1 MRLRSFLPRLYL
13 PLLLNGSQSMNLK
26 SGLLGIVIALFS
38 LSGAARAAAPDPPP
52 IDGKAY
58 ALLDFQSG
66 EIIASLNPD
75 LHVEPASITKVM
87 TVYIA
92 FDMIKQGRLKLT
104 DTALVSQKAWAQGK
118 DSSES
123 RMFLDLGSRVT
134 IEDLLRGIIIVSG
147 NDGSVAL
154 SEHIAGSEDAFAQ
167 IMNQYAQK
175 LGMSN
180 THFVDA
186 SGMPSD
192 QHYTSAH
199 DLVLLASALI
209 RNFPEDYKYF
219 SEREFKY
226 GVAKPQ
232 PNRNGLL
239 EKDPSVDGIKTG
251 HTEAAGYCLLASA
264 KRDGRRL
271 ISVVMGGKSWA
282 YREQANLELLNYGFR
297 NFDTASVL
305 GSAAPVQ
312 SAHVYKG
319 ADLEV
324 GIGTVDPVYLSLPAG
339 EKSQLQVQP
348 QITGKLIAPLTAGQ
362 KVGEATILLAGKP
375 LKTVPLVALKDVPA
389 GGFFHRLIDQIKLWL
404 GL

>member
-1 MRLRSFLPRLYL
+1 
-13 PLLLNGSQSMNLK
+13 MNAK
-26 SGLLGIVIALFS
+26 SGLAGALLSFL
-38 LSGAARAAAPDPPP
+38 LSGAALAAAPDPPP
-52 IDGKAY
+52 IDGKSY

-66 EIIASLNPD
+66 DLIASLDPD
-75 LHVEPASITKVM
+75 MHVEPASITKVM
-87 TVYIA
+87 TVYVA
-92 FDMIKQGRLKLT
+92 FDLIKQGRLKLT
-104 DTALVSQKAWAQGK
+104 DTTVVSEKAWAEGK

-123 RMFLDLGSRVT
+123 RMFLDLGSRVS

-147 NDGSVAL
+147 NDASVAL

-186 SGMPSD
+186 SGMPSE
-192 QHYTSAH
+192 QHYTSAR
-199 DLVLLASALI
+199 DLVTLASALI

-251 HTEAAGYCLLASA
+251 HTDAAGYCLLASA

-305 GSAAPVQ
+305 GAAAPVQ
-312 SAHVYKG
+312 SSRVYKG
-319 ADLEV
+319 EELEV
-324 GIGTVDPVYLSLPAG
+324 ALGTLDPIYLSLPAG
-339 EKSQLQVQP
+339 EKSQLQVQAHVN
-348 QITGKLIAPLTAGQ
+348 GKLIAPLHAGQ
-362 KVGEATILLAGKP
+362 AVGEASIVLAGKT
-375 LKTVPLVALKDVPA
+375 LKTVPLVALKDVPS
-389 GGFFHRLIDQIKLWL
+389 GGFWHRLIDQIRLWL
-404 GL
+404 GW

>member
-1 MRLRSFLPRLYL
+1 MRMRSFSPAVPPYK
-13 PLLLNGSQSMNLK
+13 LNGSQSMNLK

-38 LSGAARAAAPDPPP
+38 LSGAARAAAPDPPA
-52 IDGKAY
+52 IDGHSY
-58 ALLDFQSG
+58 GLMDYQSG
-66 EIIASLNPD
+66 EIIAGQNID
-75 LHVEPASITKVM
+75 AHVPPASITKVM
-87 TVYIA
+87 TVYVA

-104 DTALVSQKAWAQGK
+104 DTALVSQKAWAEGK

-123 RMFLDLGSRVT
+123 RMFLTLGSRVT

-147 NDGSVAL
+147 NDASVAL
-154 SEHIAGSEDAFAQ
+154 AEHIAGSEDAFAQ

-175 LGMSN
+175 LGMTN

-186 SGMPSD
+186 SGMPND

-199 DLVLLASALI
+199 DLLILAHALI
-209 RNFPEDYKYF
+209 QNFPDDYKYF
-219 SEREFKY
+219 SEHEFKY
-226 GVAKPQ
+226 GIEHPQ
-232 PNRNGLL
+232 QNRNGLL
-239 EKDPSVDGIKTG
+239 FKDPTVDGIKTG

-271 ISVVMGGKSWA
+271 ISVVMGGQSWA
-282 YREQANLELLNYGFR
+282 YREQANQELLNYGFR

-305 GSAAPVQ
+305 GAAAPVQ
-312 SAHVYKG
+312 SMRVYKG
-319 ADLEV
+319 ADNEV
-324 GIGTVDPVYLSLPAG
+324 GVGTLDPVYLALPAG

-348 QITGKLIAPLTAGQ
+348 QISGKLIAPLTAGQ

-389 GGFFHRLIDQIKLWL
+389 GGFWHRLVDQIKLWL
-404 GL
+404 GM

>member
-1 MRLRSFLPRLYL
+1 
-13 PLLLNGSQSMNLK
+13 MNLK
-26 SGLLGIVIALFS
+26 SGLLGLAAAIFV

-52 IDGKAY
+52 IDGKSY

-66 EIIASLNPD
+66 DLIASLNPD
-75 LHVEPASITKVM
+75 MHVEPASITKVM

-92 FDMIKQGRLKLT
+92 FDMIKNGRLKLT
-104 DTALVSQKAWAQGK
+104 DTTVVSQKAWAEGK

-123 RMFLDLGSRVT
+123 RMFLDLGSQVS

-147 NDGSVAL
+147 NDASVAL
-154 SEHIAGSEDAFAQ
+154 AEHIAGSESAFAQ

-186 SGMPSD
+186 SGMPD
-192 QHYTSAH
+192 PQHYTSAR
-199 DLVLLASALI
+199 DLVTLASDLI

-219 SEREFKY
+219 AEREFKY

-251 HTEAAGYCLLASA
+251 HTDEAGYCLLASA

-305 GSAAPVQ
+305 GAAAPVQ
-312 SAHVYKG
+312 TARVYKG
-319 ADLEV
+319 ADREV
-324 GIGTVDPVYLSLPAG
+324 GVGTLEPVYLSLPAG
-339 EKSQLQVQP
+339 EKNQLQVQP
-348 QITGKLIAPLTAGQ
+348 QISGKLIAPLSAGQ
-362 KVGEATILLAGKP
+362 QVGQATILVAGKV
-375 LKTVPLVALKDVPA
+375 LKTVPLVALKDVPS
-389 GGFFHRLIDQIKLWL
+389 GGFLHRLFDQIRLWL
-404 GL
+404 GG

>member
-1 MRLRSFLPRLYL
+1 MRLRSLPPAL
-13 PLLLNGSQSMNLK
+13 PPSKLNGSQSMNLK
-26 SGLLGIVIALFS
+26 SGLLGLAVTLFS
-38 LSGAARAAAPDPPP
+38 ISGAAFAAAPDPPA

-66 EIIASLNPD
+66 ETIASLNPD

-92 FDMIKQGRLKLT
+92 FDMIKNGRLKLS
-104 DTALVSQKAWAQGK
+104 DTALISQKAWAEGK

-147 NDGSVAL
+147 NDASVAL
-154 SEHIAGSEDAFAQ
+154 AEHIAGSEDAFAQ

-186 SGMPSD
+186 SGMPNE

-199 DLVLLASALI
+199 DLVTLASALI
-209 RNFPEDYKYF
+209 RNFPEDYRYF

-312 SAHVYKG
+312 NAHVYKG

-324 GIGTVDPVYLSLPAG
+324 GVGTLDPVYLSLPAG

-348 QITGKLIAPLTAGQ
+348 QIGGKLIAPISAGQ
-362 KVGEATILLAGKP
+362 KVGEATILLAGKA

>member
-1 MRLRSFLPRLYL
+1 
-13 PLLLNGSQSMNLK
+13 MNLK
-26 SGLLGIVIALFS
+26 SGLLGLAVTLFS
-38 LSGAARAAAPDPPP
+38 ISGAAFAAAPDPPA

-104 DTALVSQKAWAQGK
+104 DTALISEKAWAQGK

-123 RMFLDLGSRVT
+123 RMFLTLGSRVT

-147 NDGSVAL
+147 NDASVAL

-175 LGMSN
+175 LGMTN

-186 SGMPSD
+186 SGMPSE

-209 RNFPEDYKYF
+209 RNFPEDYRYF

-305 GSAAPVQ
+305 GSAAPIQ
-312 SAHVYKG
+312 TSRVYKG

-324 GIGTVDPVYLSLPAG
+324 GIGTVEPVYLSLPAG

-348 QITGKLIAPLTAGQ
+348 QITGKLIAPLSAGQ

-389 GGFFHRLIDQIKLWL
+389 GGFWHRLVDQIKLWL

>member
-1 MRLRSFLPRLYL
+1 MRLRSLPPAL
-13 PLLLNGSQSMNLK
+13 PPSKLNGSQSMNLK
-26 SGLLGIVIALFS
+26 SGLLGLAVTLFS
-38 LSGAARAAAPDPPP
+38 ISGAAFAAAPDPPA

-92 FDMIKQGRLKLT
+92 FDMIKNGRLKLS
-104 DTALVSQKAWAQGK
+104 DTALISQKAWAEGK

-147 NDGSVAL
+147 NDASVAL
-154 SEHIAGSEDAFAQ
+154 AEHIAGSEDAFAQ

-186 SGMPSD
+186 SGMPNE

-199 DLVLLASALI
+199 DLVTLASALI
-209 RNFPEDYKYF
+209 RNFPEDYRYF

-312 SAHVYKG
+312 NAHVYKG

-348 QITGKLIAPLTAGQ
+348 QIGGKLIAPISAGQ

-375 LKTVPLVALKDVPA
+375 LRTVPLVALKDVPA

>member
-1 MRLRSFLPRLYL
+1 
-13 PLLLNGSQSMNLK
+13 MNLK
-26 SGLLGIVIALFS
+26 SGLLGIAVTLFS
-38 LSGAARAAAPDPPP
+38 LSGAAIAAAPDPPP
-52 IDGKAY
+52 IDGKSY

-75 LHVEPASITKVM
+75 MHVEPASITKVM

-92 FDMIKQGRLKLT
+92 FDMIKQGRLKLS
-104 DTALVSQKAWAQGK
+104 DTALVSQKAWSEGK

-123 RMFLDLGSRVT
+123 RMFLDLGSRVS

-147 NDGSVAL
+147 NDASVAL
-154 SEHIAGSEDAFAQ
+154 AEHIAGSEDAFAQ

-186 SGMPSD
+186 SGMPNE

-199 DLVLLASALI
+199 DLVTLASALI

-305 GSAAPVQ
+305 GSTAPVQ
-312 SAHVYKG
+312 SVRVYKG
-319 ADLEV
+319 ADSEV
-324 GIGTVDPVYLSLPAG
+324 GVGTLDPVYLSLPAG
-339 EKSQLQVQP
+339 DKSQLQVQP
-348 QITGKLIAPLTAGQ
+348 QISGKLVAPLSAGQ
-362 KVGEATILLAGKP
+362 KVGEATVLLAGKP
-375 LKTVPLVALKDVPA
+375 LKSVPLVALKDVPA
-389 GGFFHRLIDQIKLWL
+389 GGFWHRLIDQIKLWL
-404 GL
+404 GM

>member
-1 MRLRSFLPRLYL
+1 
-13 PLLLNGSQSMNLK
+13 MNLK
-26 SGLLGIVIALFS
+26 SGLLGIAVTLFS
-38 LSGAARAAAPDPPP
+38 LSGAAIAAAPDPPP
-52 IDGKAY
+52 IDGKSY

-75 LHVEPASITKVM
+75 MHVEPASITKVM

-104 DTALVSQKAWAQGK
+104 DTALVSQKAWSEGK

-123 RMFLDLGSRVT
+123 RMFLDLGSRVS

-147 NDGSVAL
+147 NDASVAL
-154 SEHIAGSEDAFAQ
+154 AEHIAGSEDAFAQ

-186 SGMPSD
+186 SGMPNE

-199 DLVLLASALI
+199 DLVTLASALI
-209 RNFPEDYKYF
+209 RNFPDDYKYF

-312 SAHVYKG
+312 SVRVYKG
-319 ADLEV
+319 ADSEV
-324 GIGTVDPVYLSLPAG
+324 GIGTLDPVYLSLPAG
-339 EKSQLQVQP
+339 DKSQLQVQP
-348 QITGKLIAPLTAGQ
+348 QISGKLVAPLSAGQ
-362 KVGEATILLAGKP
+362 KVGEATVLLAGKP

-389 GGFFHRLIDQIKLWL
+389 GGFWHRLIDQIKLWL
-404 GL
+404 GM

>member
-1 MRLRSFLPRLYL
+1 MRLRFLPLAL
-13 PLLLNGSQSMNLK
+13 SPSKLNGSQSMNLK
-26 SGLLGIVIALFS
+26 SGLLGLAVTLFS
-38 LSGAARAAAPDPPP
+38 ISGAAFAAAPDPPA

-104 DTALVSQKAWAQGK
+104 DTALISEKAWAQGK

-123 RMFLDLGSRVT
+123 RMFLTLGSRVT

-147 NDGSVAL
+147 NDASVAL

-175 LGMSN
+175 LGMTN

-186 SGMPSD
+186 SGMPSE

-209 RNFPEDYKYF
+209 RNFPEDYRYF

-305 GSAAPVQ
+305 GSAAPIQ
-312 SAHVYKG
+312 TSRVYKG

-324 GIGTVDPVYLSLPAG
+324 GIGTVEPVYLSLPAG

-348 QITGKLIAPLTAGQ
+348 QITGKLIAPLSAGQ

-389 GGFFHRLIDQIKLWL
+389 GGFWHRLVDQIKLWL

>member
-1 MRLRSFLPRLYL
+1 MRLLSLLPGFT
-13 PLLLNGSQSMNLK
+13 PSLLNGSQSMNLK
-26 SGLLGIVIALFS
+26 SGLLGLAVTLFS
-38 LSGAARAAAPDPPP
+38 ISGAAFAAAPDPPA

-66 EIIASLNPD
+66 EIIASQAPD
-75 LHVEPASITKVM
+75 MHVEPASITKVM

-92 FDMIKQGRLKLT
+92 FDMIKQGRLKLS
-104 DTALVSQKAWAQGK
+104 DTALISEKAWAQGK

-123 RMFLDLGSRVT
+123 RMFLTLGSRVT

-147 NDGSVAL
+147 NDASVAL

-186 SGMPSD
+186 SGMPSE

-305 GSAAPVQ
+305 GNAAPIQ
-312 SAHVYKG
+312 TARVYKG

-324 GIGTVDPVYLSLPAG
+324 GVGTLEPVYLSLPAG

-348 QITGKLIAPLTAGQ
+348 QIVGKLIAPLTAGQ

-389 GGFFHRLIDQIKLWL
+389 GGFWHRMVDQIKLWL

>member
-1 MRLRSFLPRLYL
+1 
-13 PLLLNGSQSMNLK
+13 MNLK
-26 SGLLGIVIALFS
+26 SGLLGLAVALFAI
-38 LSGAARAAAPDPPP
+38 SGAALAAAPDPPP
-52 IDGKAY
+52 IDGKSY

-66 EIIASLNPD
+66 DIIASLNPD
-75 LHVEPASITKVM
+75 MHVEPASITKVM

-92 FDMIKQGRLKLT
+92 FDMIKQGRLKLS
-104 DTALVSQKAWAQGK
+104 DTAVVSQKAWAEGK

-123 RMFLDLGSRVT
+123 RMFLDLGSRVS

-147 NDGSVAL
+147 NDASVAL

-186 SGMPSD
+186 SGMPD
-192 QHYTSAH
+192 AQHYTSAH
-199 DLVLLASALI
+199 DLVTLASDLI
-209 RNFPEDYKYF
+209 RNFPDDYKYF

-251 HTEAAGYCLLASA
+251 HTDAAGYCLLASA

-305 GSAAPVQ
+305 GAAAPVQ
-312 SAHVYKG
+312 SMRVYKG

-324 GIGTVDPVYLSLPAG
+324 GIGTQEPVYLSLPAG

-348 QITGKLIAPLTAGQ
+348 QIGGKLIAPLSAGQ
-362 KVGEATILLAGKP
+362 KVGQATILVAGKVV
-375 LKTVPLVALKDVPA
+375 KTVPLVVLKDVPS
-389 GGFFHRLIDQIKLWL
+389 GGFWHRLIDQIRLWL
-404 GL
+404 GW

>member
-1 MRLRSFLPRLYL
+1 
-13 PLLLNGSQSMNLK
+13 MNLK

-104 DTALVSQKAWAQGK
+104 DTALVSQKAWAEGK

-147 NDGSVAL
+147 NDASVAL

-175 LGMSN
+175 LGMTN

-186 SGMPSD
+186 SGMPNE

-199 DLVLLASALI
+199 DLVTLASALI

-239 EKDPSVDGIKTG
+239 EKDPTVDGIKTG

-305 GSAAPVQ
+305 GAAAPVQ
-312 SAHVYKG
+312 SVHVYKG
-319 ADLEV
+319 ADTEV
-324 GIGTVDPVYLSLPAG
+324 GIGTLDPTYLSLPAG

-348 QITGKLIAPLTAGQ
+348 QISGKLIAPLTAGQ

-389 GGFFHRLIDQIKLWL
+389 GGFWHRLVDQIKLWL